1 MIAAGALGVSLYPVH
16 SMSTARSI
24 ASVSLLVALT
34 VPLSFLRVRTLER
47 WSAASTYEDIYYL
60 PSPEWL
66 KVVSLGHHEAL
77 ADLIWM
83 RALVYFGEEV
93 AHRGRARHVFQYTE
107 AMLALDPDFRAPYH
121 WIATAALYGN
131 TELTPTDVH
140 RAIDIMERGLARF
153 PDDGELAWDIG
164 ATLAFELP
172 PLLDDPE
179 DDANARRDA
188 APYLMMA
195 ARLGAAP
202 EWMALT
208 NASMLT
214 HLGQVETAAQH
225 LEEMYAMTRDEGT
238 RARIAQTVGQL
249 RSQLHAEALVE
260 MDRALEEERL
270 REMPYVSPEFFLL
283 LREEDDERWQDD
295 LMFDELTN

>member
-1 MIAAGALGVSLYPVH
+1 MSLVRPVVSVLLLAALA
-16 SMSTARSI
+16 A
-24 ASVSLLVALT
+24 
-34 VPLSFLRVRTLER
+34 PLSLLRVRTLET
-47 WSAASTYEDIYYL
+47 WSAAATYEDIYYL

-93 AHRGRARHVFQYTE
+93 AHRGQARHVFQYTE
-107 AMLALDPDFRAPYH
+107 AMLALDQDFRAPYH

-131 TELTPTDVH
+131 AELTPAEVR
-140 RAIDIMERGLARF
+140 RAVDIMERGLTRF

-179 DDANARRDA
+179 DDADAHRDA

-208 NASMLT
+208 NASMLS

-238 RARIAQTVGQL
+238 RARIAQTIGQL
-249 RSQLHAEALVE
+249 RSQLHAETLVE
-260 MDRALEEERL
+260 WDRRLEEQRL
-270 REMPYVSPEFFLL
+270 REMPYVSPGLFPL
-283 LREEDDERWQDD
+283 LREVEGERWQDSYRDGFARSLSAEDD
-295 LMFDELTN
+295 LALDELTN